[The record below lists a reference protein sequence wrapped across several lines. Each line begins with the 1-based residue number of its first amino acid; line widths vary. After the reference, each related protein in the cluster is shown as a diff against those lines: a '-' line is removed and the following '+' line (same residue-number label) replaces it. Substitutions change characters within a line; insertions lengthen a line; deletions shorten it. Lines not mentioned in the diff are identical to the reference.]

1 MLNGK
6 DDKWINGILINLLAV
21 HIGRQYP
28 ACIGIGEW
36 WSKNGPIF
44 THSVYVEPSNDGMV
58 RGILSGRT
66 SRTIQFPIDLA
77 AMNRIIKTVLIKF
90 IEWLF
95 YVFVVTYSGMKLSL
109 VPNDLWIGNWYFV
122 FLLIHF
128 EQLFYI
134 KEPLTLSC
142 ITEHDVEHFWSN

>member
-1 MLNGK
+1 MVIEK
-6 DDKWINGILINLLAV
+6 
-21 HIGRQYP
+21 R
-28 ACIGIGEW
+28 
-36 WSKNGPIF
+36 PIF
-44 THSVYVEPSNDGMV
+44 THSVYIEPSNDGMV

-109 VPNDLWIGNWYFV
+109 VPNDL
-122 FLLIHF
+122 
-128 EQLFYI
+128 
-134 KEPLTLSC
+134 
-142 ITEHDVEHFWSN
+142 